1 MKPERLK
8 DIFIVQEYLELDF
21 RKMLVSVSKGTVIEE
36 AHILTLLYNSL
47 CALNFVHTA
56 NILHR
61 DLKPSNMLVDN
72 QCQIK
77 ICDFG
82 LARSYNSYQ
91 ANQPIIK

>member
-82 LARSYNSYQ
+82 LARSYISYQ
-91 ANQPIIK
+91 GNQPIIK